1 MIVSRLNRQCEVET
15 TEAADGLDG
24 GHLLQAVRQITE
36 KSSTTT
42 WPITSWWKEKGF
54 YRNTTLP
61 YNDTCAVGRG
71 GPGGGGDSICIAF
84 IMCTISQ
91 HFAVAWPGVGVPILR
106 SRWHGGKCFL
116 VRG

>member
-71 GPGGGGDSICIAF
+71 GPGGGGFHLYCIYNVHNFSTFCGGMAWGGGSDF
-84 IMCTISQ
+84 EVK
-91 HFAVAWPGVGVPILR
+91 VAWG
-106 SRWHGGKCFL
+106 
-116 VRG
+116 